1 MRTRYLVIVLICLL
15 PTLALANGMEVLT
28 LQNRS
33 ANEVLPALRPLLE
46 PGGVLTGVN
55 DQIILRASSANRVQI
70 KAALAAIDKPARQLL
85 IYVSQNRQQNGQQH
99 ELTGSVHIGPDN
111 RPQRHQSESSSNSGI
126 TARLHNGNNNANIQM
141 DDTQRS
147 SDQHASQMLRVV
159 DGGSAYIKVG
169 VSVPILMHQVYFSPS
184 GPIISDSSVYR
195 NIGSG
200 FYATPHL
207 SGQRVTL
214 EISPQLEN
222 SSDNG
227 NGAINL
233 QRIYTTIAT
242 RLGEWTQ
249 IGGTDTQDNHQ
260 NKDLLGSTSS
270 NSAAHGGVWIK
281 VDEVPQ

>member
-33 ANEVLPALRPLLE
+33 ADEVLPALRPLLE

-55 DQIILRASSANRVQI
+55 DQIILRASSANRAQI

-111 RPQRHQSESSSNSGI
+111 RPQRHQSESSPGSDV
-126 TARLHNGNNNANIQM
+126 TARLNNANIRM

-147 SDQHASQMLRVV
+147 SDQHANQMLRVV
-159 DGGSAYIKVG
+159 DGGSAYIRAG

-184 GPIISDSSVYR
+184 GPIISDSRVYR
-195 NIGSG
+195 DIGSG
-200 FYATPHL
+200 FYAKPHL
-207 SGQRVTL
+207 NGQRVTL

-260 NKDLLGSTSS
+260 HKDLLGSTSS

-281 VDEVPQ
+281 VEEVPQ